1 MANHSALL
9 CSCSKA
15 LVKAEKEYERVLSR
29 RVKASE
35 DEKKCALEAKHR
47 ARDNLNKTLTAIKA
61 NHVLVLN
68 TVEEAKAFTGLLTE
82 HFEDRGLLE
91 QVQLGQASDDTKRKM
106 WAILE
111 AAGLEL
117 EQEELT
123 FVFET

>member
-1 MANHSALL
+1 MANHGALL

-15 LVKAEKEYERVLSR
+15 LVKAEKECQRVLSR
-29 RVKASE
+29 AKASE
-35 DEKKCALEAKHR
+35 YEKKSALEAKDR
-47 ARDNLNKTLTAIKA
+47 ARDNLNETLTAIKA

-91 QVQLGQASDDTKRKM
+91 HVELGQASDDMKRKI

-111 AAGLEL
+111 AAGLHL
-117 EQEELT
+117 EQGELA
-123 FVFET
+123 FVFES